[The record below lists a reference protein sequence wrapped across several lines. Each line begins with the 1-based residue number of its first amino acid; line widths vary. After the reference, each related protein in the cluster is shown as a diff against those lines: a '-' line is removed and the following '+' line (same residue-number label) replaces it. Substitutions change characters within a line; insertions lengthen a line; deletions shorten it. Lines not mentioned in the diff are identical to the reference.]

1 MSRHAHTPHDDDILG
16 KAYDPR
22 ITRRLLGYLKPHGVQ
37 IILALVL
44 MVVHSAAALAGP
56 YIIRLAIDEGMTKG
70 QITLLARLVLLFVL
84 AKAVEWAG
92 IRGRLFLMAYVGTKI
107 IYTVRTQLFQHLQR
121 LTLSFYSRYAVGRLM
136 SRLMSDVNV
145 LQDFVTWSVVGV
157 FRDMFL
163 LAGIIVAMLAM
174 NVKLSLLT
182 FIVLPVMVVLTSVWR
197 VRVRES
203 YRQVRRRIASV
214 NAYLNESITGVR
226 VAQAFSREGRNL
238 IHFDGLNRDHLEA
251 NLDAARLAAL
261 FFPSVDVLG
270 SVAVALAVGYGGL
283 QVLSSELT
291 AGIVVAFIL
300 YIERFFD
307 PIRDLAQR
315 YNTLQAAMASGERI
329 FELLDTEPEL
339 KDPEDAVELP
349 PLRGEIRLEGVSFS
363 YEDDIPVLE
372 DITLCVKPGQ
382 MVAFVGETGAG
393 KSSLVRLLG
402 RFYDIDGGRITVD
415 GYDVRGVTRE
425 SLRRQMGV
433 VLQEPFLF
441 AASIR
446 ENLRYGRL
454 DAADEAIMAA
464 ARAVGAHDFITRLPD
479 GYDTNV
485 GEGGINLSVGQRQ
498 LISFARALLADPRI
512 LILDE
517 ATSSVDTQTELLIQ
531 QALERLLRDRTSFVI
546 AHRLSTIV
554 RADLIVVLHKGRI
567 VERGT
572 HENLLALRGHY
583 YRLYTM
589 QFRAQAQREVMA
601 A

>member
-1 MSRHAHTPHDDDILG
+1 MSRHQHTSSDDDILG

-22 ITRRLLGYLKPHGVQ
+22 IMRRLLGYLKPHRAQ

-44 MVVHSAAALAGP
+44 MAVHSAAALAGP
-56 YIIRLAIDEGMTKG
+56 YIIRLAIDEGMVKG
-70 QITLLARLVLLFVL
+70 QTTLLTRLVLLFVG
-84 AKAVEWAG
+84 AKAVEFAG

-157 FRDMFL
+157 FRDVFL

-238 IHFDGLNRDHLEA
+238 IHFDGLNRDHLGA

-402 RFYDIDGGRITVD
+402 RFYDIDRGRITVD

-454 DAADEAIMAA
+454 DAADEEIEAA

-485 GEGGINLSVGQRQ
+485 GEGGGNLSVGQRQ

-572 HENLLALRGHY
+572 HEDLLALRGHY

-589 QFRAQAQREVMA
+589 QFRVQAQREVMA